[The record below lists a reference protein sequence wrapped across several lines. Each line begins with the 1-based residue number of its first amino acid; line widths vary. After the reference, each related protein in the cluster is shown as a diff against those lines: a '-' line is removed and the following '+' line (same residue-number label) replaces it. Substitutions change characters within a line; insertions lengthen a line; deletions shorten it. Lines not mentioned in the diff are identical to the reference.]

1 MFIKIMLKESN
12 SSKIL
17 VFIGKSYKK
26 EKLRVASVPKHDK
39 TTTRK
44 GKL

>member
-1 MFIKIMLKESN
+1 MLIKIMLKESN

-26 EKLRVASVPKHDK
+26 DKLCVTSVPKHDK